1 MNAFFRRL
9 QLWQKMSLL
18 GALALVAA
26 LLPSVQLLPRLNEG
40 IAVSVSESIGLRAV
54 ESADAV
60 LAALQAHRG
69 QSNRLL
75 LGDATAEAARSTAA
89 AEVGKAMAALQPKL
103 QDPMFERSRRLFVQL
118 GSDFDALQREV
129 ASKSLA
135 AAEGFA
141 RHGRLVEQ
149 YLFALEAVADESAL
163 SLDPVADSYFL
174 MTVVTDHAPRLI
186 ELVAQARGRGAG
198 QAALLAEGKP
208 VLPQERATIEALAA
222 QVASLRKRVE
232 SQAGKALTG
241 QGEAAKAATAAL
253 GKATTE
259 TDRFL
264 ARLNSEVLAVG
275 AKGAA
280 GSEAIFQAGDAAV
293 AAQRELLVVIQRD
306 LHEMLETRVADES
319 RRRNWTAGLITLA
332 LALAAGLGVLL
343 VRSIN
348 RPLARAV
355 SAAQAVAQ
363 GRLDSDVADSG
374 SDEPARLLAALGSMQ
389 ANLTERNAR
398 DQQALFEN
406 GRVLQALDTSSTNIM
421 LADADYNIIYGNR
434 SLLRLL
440 QEQEHEIRKDLPRFD
455 AKRILGS
462 NIDQFHKNPAHQR
475 GMLAKLSAT
484 HVAKLTLGARRFD
497 LVISPVLVEGQ
508 RTGTIVEW
516 TDRTEELAQLER
528 ELALGREGRR
538 VQQALDATT
547 SNVMIADAGGHI
559 VFMNKSL
566 HTMMQRN
573 EAEIRKGLPQFNA
586 RQLIGQHFD
595 AFHKNPAHQRSLIS
609 ELKGEHRAQ
618 VQVAGAT
625 FSLTASPIL
634 DQDGSRLGT
643 VVEWRDRTAEVAA
656 EREIGSIVDGALQGN
671 FAERIG
677 VEGKDD
683 FFKMLAE
690 RFNALLDSVGDTIR
704 EVRVAAD
711 QLSSASE
718 QVSQTSQSLS
728 HSASQQAASVEQ
740 TTASLQEMAAS
751 VKQNAESATVTDRMA
766 TQAAHQAQ
774 EGGQAVTQTVEA
786 MKSIATK
793 IGIIDDIAYQTNLLA
808 LNAAIEAARAGEH
821 GKGFAV
827 VAAEVRK
834 LAERSQVAAQE
845 IGGLAGGSVQLAEKA
860 GKLLADMLPSIQRT
874 SELVQEIAAASGEQ
888 SQGVSQITAAMHHV
902 SSNTQQTASAS
913 EELSATAEEL
923 SAQAA
928 QLQDTVGRYQL
939 GDESPRGAAGGRGRP
954 GSGGAPPAAKPGVRR
969 ANPGTSGTSGT
980 AGKNAPARAAGAP
993 ARPRAASSDLIDES
1007 QFTSF

>member
-40 IAVSVSESIGLRAV
+40 IAVAVSESIGLRAV

-319 RRRNWTAGLITLA
+319 RRRNWTAGLITMA

-516 TDRTEELAQLER
+516 TDRTEE
-528 ELALGREGRR
+528 RR
-538 VQQALDATT
+538 
-547 SNVMIADAGGHI
+547 S
-559 VFMNKSL
+559 
-566 HTMMQRN
+566 
-573 EAEIRKGLPQFNA
+573 
-586 RQLIGQHFD
+586 
-595 AFHKNPAHQRSLIS
+595 
-609 ELKGEHRAQ
+609 
-618 VQVAGAT
+618 
-625 FSLTASPIL
+625 
-634 DQDGSRLGT
+634 
-643 VVEWRDRTAEVAA
+643 
-656 EREIGSIVDGALQGN
+656 
-671 FAERIG
+671 
-677 VEGKDD
+677 
-683 FFKMLAE
+683 
-690 RFNALLDSVGDTIR
+690 
-704 EVRVAAD
+704 
-711 QLSSASE
+711 SSASW
-718 QVSQTSQSLS
+718 
-728 HSASQQAASVEQ
+728 
-740 TTASLQEMAAS
+740 
-751 VKQNAESATVTDRMA
+751 RW
-766 TQAAHQAQ
+766 
-774 EGGQAVTQTVEA
+774 
-786 MKSIATK
+786 
-793 IGIIDDIAYQTNLLA
+793 
-808 LNAAIEAARAGEH
+808 AARAG
-821 GKGFAV
+821 ACS
-827 VAAEVRK
+827 R
-834 LAERSQVAAQE
+834 RS
-845 IGGLAGGSVQLAEKA
+845 
-860 GKLLADMLPSIQRT
+860 T
-874 SELVQEIAAASGEQ
+874 
-888 SQGVSQITAAMHHV
+888 
-902 SSNTQQTASAS
+902 
-913 EELSATAEEL
+913 
-923 SAQAA
+923 
-928 QLQDTVGRYQL
+928 
-939 GDESPRGAAGGRGRP
+939 
-954 GSGGAPPAAKPGVRR
+954 PPP
-969 ANPGTSGTSGT
+969 PT
-980 AGKNAPARAAGAP
+980 
-993 ARPRAASSDLIDES
+993 
-1007 QFTSF
+1007 

>member
-135 AAEGFA
+135 VAEGFA

-149 YLFALEAVADESAL
+149 YLFALEAVADESSL

-241 QGEAAKAATAAL
+241 QGEAAKETMAAL
-253 GKATTE
+253 GKATAE

-264 ARLNSEVLAVG
+264 ARLNSEVLAAG

-677 VEGKDD
+677 IEGKDD

-888 SQGVSQITAAMHHV
+888 SQGVSQISAAMHHV

-939 GDESPRGAAGGRGRP
+939 GDESPRGATGGRGRP
-954 GSGGAPPAAKPGVRR
+954 GSGGAPPAAKPGVRK
-969 ANPGTSGTSGT
+969 ANPGTSGTTGT
-980 AGKNAPARAAGAP
+980 AGKHAPARAAGAP

>member
-135 AAEGFA
+135 VAEGFA

-149 YLFALEAVADESAL
+149 YLFALEAVADESSL

-222 QVASLRKRVE
+222 QVAGLRKRVE

-306 LHEMLETRVADES
+306 LHEMLETRVAAE
-319 RRRNWTAGLITLA
+319 
-332 LALAAGLGVLL
+332 
-343 VRSIN
+343 
-348 RPLARAV
+348 
-355 SAAQAVAQ
+355 
-363 GRLDSDVADSG
+363 AD
-374 SDEPARLLAALGSMQ
+374 L
-389 ANLTERNAR
+389 
-398 DQQALFEN
+398 
-406 GRVLQALDTSSTNIM
+406 
-421 LADADYNIIYGNR
+421 
-434 SLLRLL
+434 
-440 QEQEHEIRKDLPRFD
+440 RKDLPAFQ
-455 AKRILGS
+455 ASGVVGA

-475 GMLAKLSAT
+475 LLLDRLQGVHRTRL
-484 HVAKLTLGARRFD
+484 HIGGRRFD
-497 LVISPVLVEGQ
+497 LIVNPV
-508 RTGTIVEW
+508 
-516 TDRTEELAQLER
+516 
-528 ELALGREGRR
+528 
-538 VQQALDATT
+538 
-547 SNVMIADAGGHI
+547 N
-559 VFMNKSL
+559 
-566 HTMMQRN
+566 
-573 EAEIRKGLPQFNA
+573 
-586 RQLIGQHFD
+586 
-595 AFHKNPAHQRSLIS
+595 
-609 ELKGEHRAQ
+609 
-618 VQVAGAT
+618 VAGKR
-625 FSLTASPIL
+625 I
-634 DQDGSRLGT
+634 GT
-643 VVEWRDRTAEVAA
+643 VVEWKDMTAELAAREREEAAAA
-656 EREIGSIVDGALQGN
+656 ENARIRQALDVNASPVRIADAEGKIVYANQALQAVLRRDAAAFRAVNPGFDAERIVGTSVGLFYADPRAALERLSQLRQPVTASMDLGGRPYVVTTSPVLDADGRLLGTVGQWQDVQAQRRAEAEISQVVDGALQGN

-677 VEGKDD
+677 IEGKDD

-845 IGGLAGGSVQLAEKA
+845 IGGLAGGSVQLAAKA

-928 QLQDTVGRYQL
+928 QLQDTVARYLL
-939 GDESPRGAAGGRGRP
+939 GDE
-954 GSGGAPPAAKPGVRR
+954 APPARVAVRR
-969 ANPGTSGTSGT
+969 
-980 AGKNAPARAAGAP
+980 R
-993 ARPRAASSDLIDES
+993 
-1007 QFTSF
+1007 

>member
-1 MNAFFRRL
+1 
-9 QLWQKMSLL
+9 
-18 GALALVAA
+18 
-26 LLPSVQLLPRLNEG
+26 
-40 IAVSVSESIGLRAV
+40 
-54 ESADAV
+54 
-60 LAALQAHRG
+60 
-69 QSNRLL
+69 
-75 LGDATAEAARSTAA
+75 
-89 AEVGKAMAALQPKL
+89 MAALQPKL

-280 GSEAIFQAGDAAV
+280 GSEAIFQAGSAAV
-293 AAQRELLVVIQRD
+293 AAQRELLAVIERD
-306 LHEMLETRVADES
+306 LHGKLEDRVQGD
-319 RRRNWTAGLITLA
+319 RRQRNWTAGLIALS
-332 LALAAGLGVLL
+332 LALAAGLGLAL

-475 GMLAKLSAT
+475 GMLAKLSGT

-573 EAEIRKGLPQFNA
+573 EA
-586 RQLIGQHFD
+586 
-595 AFHKNPAHQRSLIS
+595 
-609 ELKGEHRAQ
+609 
-618 VQVAGAT
+618 
-625 FSLTASPIL
+625 
-634 DQDGSRLGT
+634 
-643 VVEWRDRTAEVAA
+643 RDRQQDHP
-656 EREIGSIVDGALQGN
+656 RGARRGRP
-671 FAERIG
+671 A
-677 VEGKDD
+677 
-683 FFKMLAE
+683 
-690 RFNALLDSVGDTIR
+690 
-704 EVRVAAD
+704 
-711 QLSSASE
+711 QLGLGRSRRPRRACRTRPASRPPAWRRPPPRCRRSAP
-718 QVSQTSQSLS
+718 
-728 HSASQQAASVEQ
+728 A
-740 TTASLQEMAAS
+740 
-751 VKQNAESATVTDRMA
+751 VKQNADSATVTDGIA
-766 TQAAHQAQ
+766 TQAARQALD
-774 EGGQAVTQTVEA
+774 GGQAVAQTVDA
-786 MKSIATK
+786 MKHRHQ
-793 IGIIDDIAYQTNLLA
+793 DRHHRRHRLPDQP
-808 LNAAIEAARAGEH
+808 AG
-821 GKGFAV
+821 
-827 VAAEVRK
+827 
-834 LAERSQVAAQE
+834 AER
-845 IGGLAGGSVQLAEKA
+845 
-860 GKLLADMLPSIQRT
+860 R
-874 SELVQEIAAASGEQ
+874 
-888 SQGVSQITAAMHHV
+888 H
-902 SSNTQQTASAS
+902 
-913 EELSATAEEL
+913 
-923 SAQAA
+923 
-928 QLQDTVGRYQL
+928 
-939 GDESPRGAAGGRGRP
+939 RGRP
-954 GSGGAPPAAKPGVRR
+954 RRRTRQGLRRGGRRGAQAGRAQPGGGAGDRQPGRQQRGPGRACRPPAAAPWCPASRR
-969 ANPGTSGTSGT
+969 
-980 AGKNAPARAAGAP
+980 PASWCRRSP
-993 ARPRAASSDLIDES
+993 PPAASRATAWARSPAP
-1007 QFTSF
+1007 

>member
-26 LLPSVQLLPRLNEG
+26 LLPSAQLLPRLNEG

-135 AAEGFA
+135 VAEGFA

-475 GMLAKLSAT
+475 GMLAKLSGT

-888 SQGVSQITAAMHHV
+888 SQGVSQISAAMHHV

-939 GDESPRGAAGGRGRP
+939 GDESPRGATGGRGRP
-954 GSGGAPPAAKPGVRR
+954 GSGGAPPAAKPGVRK
-969 ANPGTSGTSGT
+969 ANPGTSGTTGT
-980 AGKNAPARAAGAP
+980 AGKHAPARAAGAP

>member
-9 QLWQKMSLL
+9 QLWQKMALL

-26 LLPSVQLLPRLNEG
+26 LLPTTQLLPKLNEA
-40 IAVSVSESIGLRAV
+40 IAVAVAEDMGIDAV
-54 ESADAV
+54 EGLD
-60 LAALQAHRG
+60 AALGALQLHRG
-69 QSNRLL
+69 LSNRVL
-75 LGDATAEAARSTAA
+75 LGDTAAAPARSAAAAEAA
-89 AEVGKAMAALQPKL
+89 KALAGAQDLLK
-103 QDPMFERSRRLFVQL
+103 DPMFERSRKAFADIASQ
-118 GSDFDALQREV
+118 FDALQREV
-129 ASKSLA
+129 ASAGLGA
-135 AAEGFA
+135 PEAFA
-141 RHGRLVEQ
+141 RHGQLAEQ
-149 YLFALEAVADESAL
+149 YLFAIEAVADESGL
-163 SLDPVADSYFL
+163 SLDPVADTYYL
-174 MTVVTDHAPRLI
+174 MTVVTDHLPRLI
-186 ELVAQARGRGAG
+186 ELAAQMRGRGAG
-198 QAALLAEGKP
+198 LAAQLATGKDVAP
-208 VLPQERATIEALAA
+208 ADRAVLQALAA
-222 QVASLRKRVE
+222 QATTLRKRVDG
-232 SQAGKALTG
+232 QARKAMASG
-241 QGEAAKAATAAL
+241 DEAAKHLAGAL
-253 GKATTE
+253 DKAGNE

-264 ARLNSEVLAVG
+264 ARLNAEVLSAG
-275 AKGAA
+275 AKSGVNAE
-280 GSEAIFQAGDAAV
+280 SIFQAGNATVD
-293 AAQRELLVVIQRD
+293 AQRELLRAIVTQFQH
-306 LHEMLETRVADES
+306 LMHERIVSETRNRNVLLGVIVA
-319 RRRNWTAGLITLA
+319 TLL
-332 LALAAGLGVLL
+332 LATGLGYLL
-343 VRSIN
+343 VRSVTQ
-348 RPLARAV
+348 PLRRAV
-355 SAAQAVAQ
+355 NVAQAVAE
-363 GRLDSDVADSG
+363 GRLDSDASDIG
-374 SDEPARLLAALGSMQ
+374 SDEPAQLLRALGGMQ
-389 ANLTERNAR
+389 ANLSERNER
-398 DQQALFEN
+398 DQKALFEN

-421 LADADYNIIYGNR
+421 LADPDFNIIYGNR
-434 SLLRLL
+434 SLMRLL
-440 QEQEHEIRKDLPRFD
+440 QEQEQEIRKDLPRFD
-455 AKRILGS
+455 AKQVIGS

-475 GMLAKLSAT
+475 GLLAKLSGT
-484 HVAKLTLGARRFD
+484 HNARLQLGARRFD
-497 LVISPVLVEGQ
+497 LAISPVIVEGQ

-516 TDRTEELAQLER
+516 TDRTEELAQQER
-528 ELALGREGRR
+528 ELALAREGRR
-538 VQQALDATT
+538 VQQALDAAS

-566 HTMMQRN
+566 HSMLQRN

-595 AFHKNPAHQRSLIS
+595 AFHKNPAHQRSLIND
-609 ELKGEHRAQ
+609 LKGEHRAQ
-618 VQVAGAT
+618 IRVAGAT
-625 FSLTASPIL
+625 FALAASPIL
-634 DQDGSRLGT
+634 DQDGRRLGT

-656 EREIGSIVDGALQGN
+656 EREIGAIVDGALAGN

-677 VEGKDD
+677 VEGKDE

-728 HSASQQAASVEQ
+728 HSASQQAASVEE

-766 TQAAHQAQ
+766 TQAAQQAQ

-845 IGGLAGGSVQLAEKA
+845 IGNLAGNSVQMAEKA
-860 GKLLADMLPSIQRT
+860 GKLLSDMLPSIQRT

-939 GDESPRGAAGGRGRP
+939 GDEAPRASTMARPAKPTARRGQSVGAGGTG
-954 GSGGAPPAAKPGVRR
+954 GSGA
-969 ANPGTSGTSGT
+969 SGTPS
-980 AGKNAPARAAGAP
+980 AK
-993 ARPRAASSDLIDES
+993 PRAAAAPRQRPSATDIIDES